1 MTKKPTDTRVEPA
14 DDSKCEMQAAVDQQI
29 KAINLAH
36 EKDDRALEEHERVD
50 DERVMEAAE
59 RLMRE

>member
-29 KAINLAH
+29 KAIDLAH
-36 EKDDRALEEHERVD
+36 EKADRALEEHG
-50 DERVMEAAE
+50 ASTTSA
-59 RLMRE
+59 